1 MTPQSVTRCH
11 QVHRALWV
19 GGTRILKRHN
29 DMIYV
34 INKSILLRL
43 CSWLIRLNHQRRIR
57 IKVTKTTSESLSS
70 MIVSENVII
79 LPFHVPSLTHAH
91 PINSVK
97 TTRNENE
104 IKEQDNKSIS
114 LSHSI
119 RAANKSPKN
128 QTRSGKNLIV
138 NDTFNLLPPEVLLL
152 LSPLSF
158 DSQQNQFTKEGHK

>member
-1 MTPQSVTRCH
+1 
-11 QVHRALWV
+11 
-19 GGTRILKRHN
+19 
-29 DMIYV
+29 
-34 INKSILLRL
+34 
-43 CSWLIRLNHQRRIR
+43 
-57 IKVTKTTSESLSS
+57 

-119 RAANKSPKN
+119 GAANKSPKN

-138 NDTFNLLPPEVLLL
+138 NDTFTLLPPEVLLL